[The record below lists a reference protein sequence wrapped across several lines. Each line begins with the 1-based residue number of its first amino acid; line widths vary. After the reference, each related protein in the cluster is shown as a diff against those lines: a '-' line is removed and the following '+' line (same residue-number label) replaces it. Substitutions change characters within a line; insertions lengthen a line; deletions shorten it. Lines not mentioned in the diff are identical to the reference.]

1 MAEEIQ
7 EVVEQLNAHLGDGPK
22 LALVDPKELKL
33 LDKNARYMDKETFD
47 QLVSNIR
54 RDGALESVPLCHKEG
69 DVMTVLS
76 GNHRVM
82 AAREA
87 GLPQILVLYL
97 DKPLS
102 RGVKIAKQISHN
114 AIVGKDDPV
123 ILKDLWNELD
133 DIALRMYAGLD
144 SETLKE
150 LEKLEF
156 TSISESHLDFKIVTF
171 AFIPEEA
178 DAIKEFVENVDIVC
192 VGDTIYILS
201 RKHFDEVFFP
211 LMVAIKEK
219 FNIVNNP
226 TAILKIFE
234 LARERLDEL
243 QK

>member
-1 MAEEIQ
+1 MAEKIQ
-7 EVVEQLNAHLGDGPK
+7 EVVDELNSHLGEGPK

-69 DVMTVLS
+69 EVMTVLS

-87 GLPQILVLYL
+87 GLPQIVVLYL

-102 RGVKIAKQISHN
+102 KGVKIAKQISHN

-123 ILKDLWNELD
+123 ILKDLWGELD

-156 TSISESHLDFKIVTF
+156 TSISESHMDFKAVTL
-171 AFIPEEA
+171 AFLPEEA
-178 DAIKEFVENVDIVC
+178 EALKEAVAYADVIFSGEEA
-192 VGDTIYILS
+192 YLLS
-201 RKHFDEVFFP
+201 RKHFDLVFN
-211 LMVAIKEK
+211 LVADIKEK

-226 TAILKIFE
+226 TAIVKIME

>member
-1 MAEEIQ
+1 MVGKIQ

-69 DVMTVLS
+69 DVLTVLS

-87 GLPQILVLYL
+87 GLPQIVVLYI

-102 RGVKIAKQISHN
+102 KGVKIAKQISHN

-123 ILKDLWNELD
+123 ILKDLWGELD

-156 TSISESHLDFKIVTF
+156 TSISESHMDFKAVTF
-171 AFIPEEA
+171 AFLPEEA
-178 DAIKEFVENVDIVC
+178 EALKEAIDNADLIFA
-192 VGDTIYILS
+192 GDEAYLLS
-201 RKHFDEVFFP
+201 RKHFDEVFN
-211 LMVAIKEK
+211 MVADIKEK
-219 FNIVNNP
+219 YNIVNNP
-226 TAILKIFE
+226 TAIMKIME

>member
-1 MAEEIQ
+1 
-7 EVVEQLNAHLGDGPK
+7 
-22 LALVDPKELKL
+22 
-33 LDKNARYMDKETFD
+33 
-47 QLVSNIR
+47 
-54 RDGALESVPLCHKEG
+54 
-69 DVMTVLS
+69 MTVLS

-87 GLPQILVLYL
+87 GLPQIVVLYL

-102 RGVKIAKQISHN
+102 KGVKIAKQISHN

-123 ILKDLWNELD
+123 ILKDLWGELD

-150 LEKLEF
+150 IEKLEF
-156 TSISESHLDFKIVTF
+156 TSISESHMDFKAVTL
-171 AFIPEEA
+171 AFLPEEA
-178 DAIKEFVENVDIVC
+178 EALKEAVAYADMIFAGEEA
-192 VGDTIYILS
+192 YLLS
-201 RKHFDEVFFP
+201 RKHFDLVFN
-211 LMVAIKEK
+211 MVADIKEK

-226 TAILKIFE
+226 TAIVKIME